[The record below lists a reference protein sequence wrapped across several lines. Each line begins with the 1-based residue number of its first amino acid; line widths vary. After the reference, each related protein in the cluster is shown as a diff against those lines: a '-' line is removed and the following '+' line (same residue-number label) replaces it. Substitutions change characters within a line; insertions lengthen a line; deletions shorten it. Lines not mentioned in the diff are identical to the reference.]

1 MTDPLD
7 SMAVS
12 VRSPDS
18 NIEAEVDLD
27 YRVQLRFRAG
37 SFLRYNEATL
47 EHQLSQLSRLAWAA
61 YQRDYLAAVEA
72 SGRVIND
79 WNPKRRAYREAL
91 ANIKVTAGSNG
102 GQVEVSSVG
111 LERWTCRIE
120 PGTLARLGEVRFVAE
135 AESAVANL
143 ITQYVHR
150 VVLLKDEHFRFDL
163 PPDIRSE
170 ADRMKQWGLR

>member
-1 MTDPLD
+1 MPDPFD
-7 SMAVS
+7 SMVVT

-18 NIEAEVDLD
+18 NIEAEVDID

-37 SFLRYNEATL
+37 SFELYNETML

-61 YQRDYLAAVEA
+61 YQREYLAAVQA

-79 WNPKRRAYREAL
+79 WDPKRRAYREAL
-91 ANIKVTAGSNG
+91 ANIAVTATSSGAH
-102 GQVEVSSVG
+102 VEVSSVG

-120 PGTLARLGEVRFVAE
+120 PGTLAQLGQERFVAE

-143 ITQYVHR
+143 VTQYVHR

-170 ADRMKQWGLR
+170 ADQFRKRRAR

>member
-1 MTDPLD
+1 MPDPLD
-7 SMAVS
+7 SLVLT

-18 NIEAEVDLD
+18 NIEAEVDID
-27 YRVQLRFRAG
+27 YHIELRFRAG
-37 SFLRYNEATL
+37 SFHHYNEAML
-47 EHQLSQLSRLAWAA
+47 EHQLSQLARLAWVG
-61 YQRDYLAAVEA
+61 YQREYLAAVEA

-91 ANIKVTAGSNG
+91 ANI
-102 GQVEVSSVG
+102 EVSAASRGGHIEVHSVG
-111 LERWTCRIE
+111 LERWSCRIE
-120 PGTLARLGEVRFVAE
+120 PGTLARLGQERFVAE

-143 ITQYVHR
+143 VTQYVHR

-170 ADRMKQWGLR
+170 ADRMKQWGKR

>member
-1 MTDPLD
+1 MADSLD
-7 SMAVS
+7 SMAIT

-18 NIEAEVDLD
+18 NIEAEVDID
-27 YRVQLRFRAG
+27 YQVKLRFRAG
-37 SFLRYNEATL
+37 SFHQYSEFTL
-47 EHQLSQLSRLAWAA
+47 EHQLGQLSRLAWAA

-91 ANIKVTAGSNG
+91 ATIEVNAVSAG

-120 PGTLARLGEVRFVAE
+120 PGTLARLGEDGFVAE

-170 ADRMKQWGLR
+170 ADRMRQWGR